1 MSEPEAPSPAAA
13 GPRPPADAKPEILF
27 VCLGNLCRS
36 PMAEELL
43 KKRLSEAGLLERYR
57 VHSAGIIAR
66 RDQVP
71 PIEAVRAATEYGVDL
86 RRHLSTPLT
95 KALLERAS
103 LVVAMDRMNVELI
116 LNLVP
121 DLGSRLRLMMSF
133 AGQEIEPTPGDGEE
147 WGGRASR
154 FDVPDP
160 MGESPELYRE
170 SYRRIAD
177 GVDGLLRSLRK
188 SEPAG

>member
-1 MSEPEAPSPAAA
+1 MSEKPAPLLNAN
-13 GPRPPADAKPEILF
+13 GVPEILF

-36 PMAEELL
+36 PMAEELM
-43 KKRLSEAGLLERYR
+43 KKRLSEAGLLERYH

-66 RDQVP
+66 LDQVP
-71 PIEAVRAATEYGVDL
+71 PIEAVRAAEAYGVDL
-86 RRHLSTPLT
+86 RHHLSTPLT
-95 KALLERAS
+95 AALLERAS

-121 DLGSRLRLMMSF
+121 DLGPRLRLMTSF
-133 AGQEIEPTPGDGEE
+133 AEAGAEPTAM
-147 WGGRASR
+147 GGRRANP

-160 MGESPELYRE
+160 MGGPPELYRE

-177 GVDGLLRSLRK
+177 GIAGLLDALRT
-188 SEPAG
+188 S

>member
-1 MSEPEAPSPAAA
+1 MSETPPHSPAAN
-13 GPRPPADAKPEILF
+13 PPEILF

-43 KKRLSEAGLLERYR
+43 KQRLNAAGLGERYR
-57 VHSAGIIAR
+57 VRSAGIIAR

-71 PIEAVRAATEYGVDL
+71 PIEAVRAAAEYGVDL

-95 KALLERAS
+95 AALLERAA

-121 DLGSRLRLMMSF
+121 DLGSRLRLMTSF
-133 AGQEIEPTPGDGEE
+133 AEQDAAAGDDGAGD
-147 WGGRASR
+147 WVGR

-160 MGESPELYRE
+160 MGESPEVYQE

-177 GVDGLLRSLRK
+177 GVAGLLKSLR
-188 SEPAG
+188 S